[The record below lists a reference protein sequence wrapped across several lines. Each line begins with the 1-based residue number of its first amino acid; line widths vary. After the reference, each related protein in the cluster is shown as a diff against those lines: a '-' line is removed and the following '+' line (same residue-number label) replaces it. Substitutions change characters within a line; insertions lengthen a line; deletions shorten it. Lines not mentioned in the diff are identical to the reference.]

1 MAGPLIAFRKV
12 GKTFHVDGRTVEAVR
27 DIDLDVSRGEFVA
40 LVGPSGCGKSTL
52 LNMVAGLFQ
61 PSAGSIAYGGTEV
74 VRINLKTGYMTQN
87 DHLLPWRDV
96 VGNIQVPLEIHGMP
110 ATQMR

>member
-40 LVGPSGCGKSTL
+40 LVGPSGCG
-52 LNMVAGLFQ
+52 
-61 PSAGSIAYGGTEV
+61 
-74 VRINLKTGYMTQN
+74 
-87 DHLLPWRDV
+87 
-96 VGNIQVPLEIHGMP
+96 
-110 ATQMR
+110 